1 MVLSGILASVDLV
14 GGIVAG
20 VVVLAI
26 AMMIAFRSFLT
37 VVTEY
42 QRAVFFR
49 FGRIR
54 AQAKGPGLIFR
65 IPAVDRVVKV
75 NLRVAVVDPVK
86 AIVGVD
92 NFRLASQRIAMT
104 SLRSIIGRHE
114 LDNLLAHR
122 EDINNELKAQIAL
135 STQGFGVE
143 VHEVQIRDISLPAEL
158 VRAMSRQ
165 AEAERERRAKVIAA
179 TGEREASG

>member
-1 MVLSGILASVDLV
+1 MVLSGILASGDLV

-26 AMMIAFRSFLT
+26 VMMIAFRSFLT

-75 NLRVAVVDPVK
+75 NLRVEVVDIPPSPRSRPTTSPCRSTAGIDRK
-86 AIVGVD
+86 ST
-92 NFRLASQRIAMT
+92 RLT
-104 SLRSIIGRHE
+104 SSH
-114 LDNLLAHR
+114 
-122 EDINNELKAQIAL
+122 Q
-135 STQGFGVE
+135 
-143 VHEVQIRDISLPAEL
+143 
-158 VRAMSRQ
+158 
-165 AEAERERRAKVIAA
+165 
-179 TGEREASG
+179 

>member
-1 MVLSGILASVDLV
+1 MVLSGILASADLV

-26 AMMIAFRSFLT
+26 VMMIAFRSFLT

-75 NLRVAVVDPVK
+75 ESISEFNSFCTAHAGSIFLLR
-86 AIVGVD
+86 
-92 NFRLASQRIAMT
+92 
-104 SLRSIIGRHE
+104 
-114 LDNLLAHR
+114 
-122 EDINNELKAQIAL
+122 
-135 STQGFGVE
+135 
-143 VHEVQIRDISLPAEL
+143 
-158 VRAMSRQ
+158 
-165 AEAERERRAKVIAA
+165 
-179 TGEREASG
+179 